1 MSYSKH
7 GFPASWDFPDDKEED
22 EDFDLFEGWE
32 TRDPGEAVAG
42 RLLLEDLEDLY
53 REIEQDEA
61 KAKAQ
66 SIRPGR
72 MKEE

>member
-7 GFPASWDFPDDKEED
+7 GLPASWDFEDAEVEET
-22 EDFDLFEGWE
+22 EELFLGWE
-32 TRDPGEAVAG
+32 TDDPGEAVAG

-66 SIRPGR
+66 GIRPGR